1 MSSSNQKSD
10 SNDSDLDY
18 NSKEESYGNPSN
30 QTSSE
35 AKEKEFQIEQEQEK
49 NQLAAK
55 IRKENENFMKSVE
68 KGREERFKFLIAQ
81 TEIFAHFLIN
91 NKIEGNSHKN
101 KKNSTKRTK
110 SKKNEKNE
118 NMNELE
124 LLQQKN
130 NIDENDMKEKKQI
143 TRLYYQPSIL
153 TGGKLTYYQLDGLN
167 WLISLY
173 ERGLNG
179 ILADEMGLGKTIQS
193 IAFMAYLKLYQKKN
207 GYFLVIVPKSTM
219 PNVS

>member
-49 NQLAAK
+49 NQLAGK

-91 NKIEGNSHKN
+91 NKIEGNSQKN
-101 KKNSTKRTK
+101 KKNSTKRSK

-143 TRLYYQPSIL
+143 TRLYYQSSIL

-193 IAFMAYLKLYQKKN
+193 IAFMAYLKQFQKKWV
-207 GYFLVIVPKSTM
+207 FFSHC
-219 PNVS
+219 S